1 MNNNSK
7 YLSTGYDIQIMKAS
21 DLLVKCLEEEDVEY
35 IFGIPGEENADF
47 MMSLSNSKIKFI
59 LTRHEQGAA
68 FMADVYGRL
77 TGKVGV
83 CLATLG
89 PGATNLTTGVANANM
104 DRSRLLAITGQTES
118 HLLHKESHQNMDVV
132 TMFQPITKWSWSIR
146 NAKNIPEIIRRCF
159 KKSLEEK
166 PGAVHIELPKDIAKK
181 TSDIPPIKPQPLLR
195 PKANAEMIKKAAKLI
210 LKAKNPIV
218 FVGNGCVRE
227 NASNHIRKFLEETG
241 IVSINTFMGKGVISD
256 DSPSHLHTIGIKDAD
271 HALQAIKTA
280 DVVIAIGV
288 DLVEYSP
295 KNWNVNFDKKII
307 HIDFTP
313 AEVYTYYRPKVEIVS
328 DIEYA
333 VDSLLEELESLK
345 NNNPELEGFP
355 RKEISPIFKKIRDEV
370 DERRDAFKDDNSF
383 PIKPE
388 KLIIDVRDALEKNDI
403 LLSDVGA
410 HKLWISKIY
419 KTYQPN
425 TCLIPNGFCSM
436 GFSLP
441 GAIAAKIAEPDRKIV
456 AMCGDAGFLMN
467 VQEIETAVRL
477 KLPIIIIVWCDED
490 LGMIS
495 MKQKDEFGKS
505 VFTKFNNPDIVALS
519 ESFGAVGVKVNSTE
533 EFSKKL
539 EEVKKIDDKPVV
551 ISIDVDYSRNRVL
564 LDDND
569 PHYLESLKTKAD

>member
-1 MNNNSK
+1 
-7 YLSTGYDIQIMKAS
+7 MKAS
-21 DLLVKCLEEEDVEY
+21 DLLVKCLEEEEVEY

-47 MMSLSNSKIKFI
+47 MMSLSESKIKFI

-68 FMADVYGRL
+68 FMADVYGRI

-104 DRSRLLAITGQTES
+104 DRSRLLAITGQTDS

-132 TMFQPITKWSWSIR
+132 NMFNPITKWSWSIR
-146 NAKNIPEIIRRCF
+146 NAKNIPEIVRRCF
-159 KKSLEEK
+159 KKALEEK

-181 TSDIPPIKPQPLLR
+181 TSKIPPIKPQPVLR
-195 PKANAEMIKKAAKLI
+195 PKANVEMIKKAAKLI

-227 NASNHIRKFLEETG
+227 NASNHVRKFLDETR
-241 IVSINTFMGKGVISD
+241 IFSINTFMAKGVVSD
-256 DSPSHLHTIGIKDAD
+256 ESPTHLHTIGIKDAD
-271 HALQAIKTA
+271 HALQAMKTA

-295 KNWNVNFDKKII
+295 KNWNSEFDKKII

-333 VDSLLEELESLK
+333 IDSLLEELESFK
-345 NNNPELEGFP
+345 EDPESEGFP
-355 RKEISPIFKKIRDEV
+355 RKEVSPIFKKIRDEV
-370 DERRDAFKDDNSF
+370 DERRDAFVNDNSF

-388 KLIIDVRDALEKNDI
+388 KLIGDVREALDDNDI

-419 KTYQPN
+419 KTLQPN
-425 TCLIPNGFCSM
+425 TCIIPNGFCSM

-441 GAIAAKIAEPDRKIV
+441 GAIAAKLAEPEKRVV
-456 AMCGDAGFLMN
+456 AMSGDAGVLMN
-467 VQEIETAVRL
+467 FQEIETAVRL
-477 KLPIIIIVWCDED
+477 KLPIIVIVWCDED

-495 MKQKDEFGKS
+495 MKQKDEFGTS
-505 VFTKFNNPDIVALS
+505 VFTKFNNPDFVELAQ
-519 ESFGAVGVKVNSTE
+519 SFGAVGYKVTSTK
-533 EFSKKL
+533 EFSQKL
-539 EEVKKIDDKPVV
+539 EEAKKIDDKPII

-569 PHYLESLKTKAD
+569 PEYLESLNTKTI